1 MEVNMNIFITG
12 GTGYIGS
19 VLVNESINAGHN
31 TYVLTR
37 SKDKTVELEKQGAKV
52 IVGDMLQDGQWQ
64 KTINEMDAIIHLA
77 APPTWGKKVTQQV
90 ALSYAD
96 GHLQLT
102 KRLFD
107 AINPKQLER
116 LIFVGG
122 TSYFGDSGKKEA
134 KSELFQSEPKG
145 WGPYIAPS
153 IKYAKEKIAEG
164 YPASIVFPAQ
174 IYGPSSWME
183 QLYLNPLFKNKPL
196 TNLKGYDPY
205 FSPIHIEDCARA
217 LLHVIEHGKIGEDYI
232 ISDLQQLPSSV
243 FRDEIIKLMGVKE
256 PKFRAVPRWLCQL
269 LLGPVLTEYA
279 TAHTNF
285 SSEKLQ
291 QTGFEFRYPTY
302 QEGLSQVVKAWLQK
316 QK

>member
-1 MEVNMNIFITG
+1 MNILITG
-12 GTGYIGS
+12 GTGYIGT
-19 VLVNESINAGHN
+19 VLVEESVKAGHN

-37 SKDKTVELEKQGAKV
+37 NKEKTQALETQGVKV
-52 IVGDMLQDGQWQ
+52 IVGDLLQDGQWQ
-64 KTINEMDAIIHLA
+64 QQVNDMDAVIHLA
-77 APPTWGKKVTQQV
+77 APPTWGKKVTKKV

-96 GHLQLT
+96 GHLELT
-102 KRLFD
+102 KSLFK
-107 AINPKQLER
+107 AINPKRLKR

-122 TSYFGDSGKKEA
+122 TSYFGDSGNTSPQTE
-134 KSELFQSEPKG
+134 SFQADPKG

-183 QLYLNPLFKNKPL
+183 QLFLQPLFRNKPI
-196 TNLKGYDPY
+196 TSLKGYSPY

-217 LLHVIEHGKIGEDYI
+217 LLYLIEQGQIGEDYI
-232 ISDLQQLPSSV
+232 LSDLQPLPSTV
-243 FRDEIIKLMGVKE
+243 FRDEIVKLMGVND
-256 PKFRAVPRWLCQL
+256 PKFREVPRWLCKL
-269 LLGPVLTEYA
+269 MLGPVLTEYA

-291 QTGFEFRYPTY
+291 KTGFMFRYPTY
-302 QEGLSQVVKAWLQK
+302 KEGLPQVIKSWIQM
-316 QK
+316 QS